1 VFWCMTTK
9 FSTSIVRA
17 YLTFGELVFCM
28 TFEIIMDDYVFKE
41 LSPIIFSKGRGCV
54 GQMMASYIL
63 QDLFICI

>member
-1 VFWCMTTK
+1 VYDHKIFYFDCSCLFDIW
-9 FSTSIVRA
+9 RA
-17 YLTFGELVFCM
+17 SFLYDY
-28 TFEIIMDDYVFKE
+28 FEIIMDDYVFKE